1 MHSNSGAENF
11 HSELACSRLAFL
23 FLIILI
29 SDLRTYICPNMVHA
43 SSAQTQSS
51 GINISSI
58 HSLALNRAAVVLP
71 NSIMIIGS
79 CMRVTSYFYLST
91 ILIVFH
97 MNQDMTYWLSVTFP
111 KDTIDVT
118 SEHSKVLYSFI
129 RVYFLILRS
138 KEGNKKLGRL
148 IIIGLNLQF
157 RIDKPIERWKILF
170 TSVVRIFILRQ

>member
-79 CMRVTSYFYLST
+79 CMRVTSFSYLSI
-91 ILIVFH
+91 ILIVLDESRYDVLIVSYFSQRYDRRH
-97 MNQDMTYWLSVTFP
+97 VRAFQSAIFFYTSLLS
-111 KDTIDVT
+111 
-118 SEHSKVLYSFI
+118 HSTEQRGK
-129 RVYFLILRS
+129 
-138 KEGNKKLGRL
+138 
-148 IIIGLNLQF
+148 
-157 RIDKPIERWKILF
+157 
-170 TSVVRIFILRQ
+170 